1 MSDGEH
7 RAPGDGSAG
16 VPGQDISQHSTSQT
30 VDGLVSDI
38 LSGKVSMFDL
48 LRSAPSGDYWAFIQR
63 MRLFH
68 VLSRDLRVLKVFQAE
83 LSVKITEAGIHN
95 DGTIEKELV
104 RKDGPRRFPKL
115 LEARAQL
122 FTDQPSLLS
131 GTNFEESLEQYK
143 ALIAHVENMWAEA
156 CHLHAHG
163 SFPLATFLSIL
174 VIEETG
180 KLARLSQ
187 DLIFYDTPRP
197 PASGAA
203 VDRSHRRKHFIAV
216 MSGALIN
223 ARLDR
228 VLGKDVVRKM
238 LHLAESD
245 ELEKIRQSCLY
256 IDIQNSR
263 AVIPSEA
270 IDAEQARILTVLAGE
285 IMMEVLG
292 HFPWEFERM
301 RDNVIA
307 FERSIGMPEARIDP
321 ASSSLLAPRPTGD
334 IDALDWQQPDL
345 GDS

>member
-1 MSDGEH
+1 MSDEEH
-7 RAPGDGSAG
+7 RAPGHGSAG
-16 VPGQDISQHSTSQT
+16 VPEQNISQHFKSQT

-38 LSGKVSMFDL
+38 LSGNASMFDL
-48 LRSAPSGDYWAFIQR
+48 LRSAPTGDYWAFIQL

-68 VLSRDLRVLKVFQAE
+68 VVSRDLRVLKAFQTE
-83 LSVKITEAGIHN
+83 LSARITEAGIHN

-104 RKDGPRRFPKL
+104 RKDGARRFPKL
-115 LEARAQL
+115 LEELAQL

-131 GTNFEESLEQYK
+131 GTNFEESLKQYK

-156 CHLHAHG
+156 CRLYAHG
-163 SFPLATFLSIL
+163 SYPLATFLSIL

-187 DLIFYDTPRP
+187 DLIFYDTQRP

-203 VDRSHRRKHFIAV
+203 VDKSHRRKHFIAV

-228 VLGKDVVRKM
+228 VLGKDIVQKM

-256 IDIQNSR
+256 IDIQNGR

-285 IMMEVLG
+285 IMTEVLG
-292 HFPWEFERM
+292 HFPWEYERM
-301 RDNVIA
+301 RDNVVA

-321 ASSSLLAPRPTGD
+321 ALSSVPAPRPKGD
-334 IDALDWQQPDL
+334 IDALDWPQPDL

>member
-16 VPGQDISQHSTSQT
+16 LPEQDISQHSTSQT
-30 VDGLVSDI
+30 LDRLVSDI
-38 LSGKVSMFDL
+38 LSGNVSIFDL
-48 LRSAPSGDYWAFIQR
+48 LRSAPTGDYWAFIQR

-68 VLSRDLRVLKVFQAE
+68 VVSRDLRVLKVFQTE
-83 LSVKITEAGIHN
+83 LSARITEAGIHN

-104 RKDGPRRFPKL
+104 RKNGARRFPKI
-115 LEARAQL
+115 LEERAQL
-122 FTDQPSLLS
+122 FKDQPSLLS
-131 GTNFEESLEQYK
+131 GKNFEESLEQYK

-156 CHLHAHG
+156 CHLYGFG
-163 SFPLATFLSIL
+163 SYPLAAFLSIL

-197 PASGAA
+197 AASGAA
-203 VDRSHRRKHFIAV
+203 VDKSHRRKHFIAV

-228 VLGKDVVRKM
+228 VLGKEVVRKM

-256 IDIQNSR
+256 IDIQNGR
-263 AVIPSEA
+263 TVTPSEA

-301 RDNVIA
+301 RDNVTA

-321 ASSSLLAPRPTGD
+321 ASSSVLAPRPTGD
-334 IDALDWQQPDL
+334 IDALN
-345 GDS
+345 